1 MVWGLISPGKD
12 KQDRNRG
19 VGWVVNTEKTV
30 EVGRPEQETWTGNTK
45 SFAALTRASSVA
57 SQS

>member
-1 MVWGLISPGKD
+1 MVWGLISPGKE

-19 VGWVVNTEKTV
+19 VGWVVNPEKTV
-30 EVGRPEQETWTGNTK
+30 EVDRPEQETWTGNIK
-45 SFAALTRASSVA
+45 SLATLARASAVA